1 MDAHLDIRPEIAEA
15 QAEGRAIVALET
27 TLIAH
32 GLPHPENLETA
43 MALDGIVRREGAV
56 PAFIGLLDGRIRIGL
71 SREELARFAAGE
83 EEVRK
88 VSRRD
93 LAWCLATGEAGATTV
108 AGTMICA
115 ALAGIRV
122 FATGGIGGVHPGWQ
136 QVLDVSADLEELGRT
151 PVAVVCAGAKS
162 ILDLPNTL
170 EWLETRGVPVVGYG
184 TGEFPAFYCRESGL
198 DLMFRVVS
206 PAEAARLMA
215 AQWSL
220 GLRGGL
226 VLANPIPAEVALDR
240 AEMAAWVGQ
249 ATADAAREGV
259 GGNDLTPYLLARIAD
274 LSGGRSM
281 AANIALLRHNAAL
294 AARVAKAYLDLD

>member
-1 MDAHLDIRPEIAEA
+1 MEAHLDIRPEIAEA
-15 QAEGRAIVALET
+15 QAEGRAVVALET

-32 GLPHPENLETA
+32 GLPHPANIETA
-43 MALDGIVRREGAV
+43 LALEAIVRREGAV

-71 SREELARFAAGE
+71 TEDELARFAEGE

-93 LAWCLATGEAGATTV
+93 LAWCLATGETGATTV

-122 FATGGIGGVHPGWQ
+122 FAAGGIGGVHPGWQ
-136 QVLDVSADLEELGRT
+136 QVFDVSADLEELGRF

-162 ILDLPNTL
+162 ILDLANTL

-184 TGEFPAFYCRESGL
+184 TDEFPAFYCRESGL
-198 DLMFRVVS
+198 DLMFRVDS
-206 PAEAARLMA
+206 PEEAARLMA

-220 GLRGGL
+220 GLQGGL
-226 VLANPIPAEVALDR
+226 VLANPIPAEAALDR
-240 AEMAAWVGQ
+240 EEMTTWVGQ
-249 ATADAAREGV
+249 ATADAARDGV
-259 GGNDLTPYLLARIAD
+259 GGKDLTPYLLARIAA

-281 AANIALLRHNAAL
+281 AANIALLHHNAAL
-294 AARVAKAYLDLD
+294 AARVAMAYAGLG

>member
-1 MDAHLDIRPEIAEA
+1 MEAHLDIRPEIAEA
-15 QAEGRAIVALET
+15 QAEGRAVVALET

-32 GLPHPENLETA
+32 GLPHPANIETA
-43 MALDGIVRREGAV
+43 LALEAIVRREGAV

-71 SREELARFAAGE
+71 TEDELARFAEGE

-93 LAWCLATGEAGATTV
+93 LAWCLATGETGATTV

-122 FATGGIGGVHPGWQ
+122 FAAGGIGGVHPGWQ
-136 QVLDVSADLEELGRT
+136 QVFDVSADLEELGRT

-162 ILDLPNTL
+162 ILDLANTL

-184 TGEFPAFYCRESGL
+184 TDEFPAFYCRESGL
-198 DLMFRVVS
+198 DLMFRVDS
-206 PAEAARLMA
+206 PEEAARLMA

-220 GLRGGL
+220 GLQGGL
-226 VLANPIPAEVALDR
+226 VLANPIPAEAALDR
-240 AEMAAWVGQ
+240 EEMTTWVGQ
-249 ATADAAREGV
+249 ATADAARDGV
-259 GGNDLTPYLLARIAD
+259 GGKDLTPYLLARIAA

-281 AANIALLRHNAAL
+281 AANIALLHHNAAL
-294 AARVAKAYLDLD
+294 AARVAMAYAGLG

>member
-1 MDAHLDIRPEIAEA
+1 MEEHLDIRPEIAEA
-15 QAEGRAIVALET
+15 QAEGRAVVALET

-32 GLPHPENLETA
+32 GLPHPDNLETA

-56 PAFIGLLDGRIRIGL
+56 PAFIGLLGGRIRIGL
-71 SREELARFAAGE
+71 TREELARFAAGE

-93 LAWCLATGEAGATTV
+93 LAWCLATGETGATTV

-136 QVLDVSADLEELGRT
+136 EVLDVSADLEELGRT
-151 PVAVVCAGAKS
+151 SVAVICAGAKS
-162 ILDLPNTL
+162 ILDLANTL
-170 EWLETRGVPVVGYG
+170 EFLETRGVPVIGYG
-184 TGEFPAFYCRESGL
+184 TDEFPAFYCRESGL
-198 DLMFRVVS
+198 DLMFRADT
-206 PAEAARLMA
+206 PEQAARLMA

-220 GLRGGL
+220 GLEGGL
-226 VLANPIPAEVALDR
+226 VLANPIPAEAAMDR
-240 AEMAAWVGQ
+240 AEMEAWVEK
-249 ATADAAREGV
+249 ASADAVRNGV
-259 GGNDLTPYLLARIAD
+259 GGKDLTPYLLGRIAE

-281 AANIALLRHNAAL
+281 AANIALLRHNAGL
-294 AARVAKAYLDLD
+294 AARVAKAHAALA

>member
-1 MDAHLDIRPEIAEA
+1 MKEHLDIRPEIAEA
-15 QAEGRAIVALET
+15 QAAGRAVVALET

-32 GLPHPENLETA
+32 GLPHPDNLETA

-71 SREELARFAAGE
+71 TREELARFAEGK

-136 QVLDVSADLEELGRT
+136 QVLDVSADLDELGRT

-162 ILDLPNTL
+162 ILDLANTL
-170 EWLETRGVPVVGYG
+170 EFLETRGVPVVGYG
-184 TGEFPAFYCRESGL
+184 TDEFPAFYCRESGL
-198 DLMFRVVS
+198 DLMFRVDS
-206 PAEAARLMA
+206 PEEAARLMA

-220 GLRGGL
+220 GLQGGL
-226 VLANPIPAEVALDR
+226 VLANPIPVDAALDR

-249 ATADAAREGV
+249 ATAEAVREGV
-259 GGNDLTPYLLARIAD
+259 GGKDLTPYLLARIAE

-294 AARVAKAYLDLD
+294 AARVAKAHAALA

>member
-198 DLMFRVVS
+198 DLMFRVDS
-206 PAEAARLMA
+206 PEEAARLMA

-259 GGNDLTPYLLARIAD
+259 GGKDLTPYLLARIAD

>member
-71 SREELARFAAGE
+71 SREELAHFAAGE

-162 ILDLPNTL
+162 ILDLANTL
-170 EWLETRGVPVVGYG
+170 EFLETRGVPVVGYG

-198 DLMFRVVS
+198 DLMFRVDS
-206 PAEAARLMA
+206 PEEAARLMA

-220 GLRGGL
+220 GLQGGL
-226 VLANPIPAEVALDR
+226 ILANPIPAEAALDR

-259 GGNDLTPYLLARIAD
+259 GGKDLTPYLLARIAD

-281 AANIALLRHNAAL
+281 AANIALLRHNALL

>member
-1 MDAHLDIRPEIAEA
+1 
-15 QAEGRAIVALET
+15 
-27 TLIAH
+27 
-32 GLPHPENLETA
+32 
-43 MALDGIVRREGAV
+43 
-56 PAFIGLLDGRIRIGL
+56 
-71 SREELARFAAGE
+71 
-83 EEVRK
+83 
-88 VSRRD
+88 
-93 LAWCLATGEAGATTV
+93 
-108 AGTMICA
+108 MICA

-162 ILDLPNTL
+162 ILDLANTL
-170 EWLETRGVPVVGYG
+170 EFLETRGVPVVGYG

-198 DLMFRVVS
+198 DLMFRVDS
-206 PAEAARLMA
+206 PEEAARLMA

-220 GLRGGL
+220 GLQGGL
-226 VLANPIPAEVALDR
+226 ILANPIPAEAALDR

-259 GGNDLTPYLLARIAD
+259 GGKDLTPYLLARIAD

-281 AANIALLRHNAAL
+281 AANIALLRHNALL